1 MTTIEVKY
9 PRVLLRP
16 AELSRPEVYLHA
28 ACRVGSGKA
37 SVVVH
42 SRSEQQDATRT
53 DDRTRFLARQ
63 MIGNNPNPGTGVKCH
78 EVDST
83 LSTST
88 SPLHASEALLL
99 SFSPRDSGNFRTL
112 ISSRLISESQ
122 PVPKEYSK
130 RLEDH
135 LYPDA

>member
-1 MTTIEVKY
+1 M
-9 PRVLLRP
+9 PL
-16 AELSRPEVYLHA
+16 AELDRVRHRWLFTVEVSN
-28 ACRVGSGKA
+28 R
-37 SVVVH
+37 
-42 SRSEQQDATRT
+42 TRHERT
-53 DDRTRFLARQ
+53 LDDRTRFLARQ

-88 SPLHASEALLL
+88 SSPHASEALLL

>member
-1 MTTIEVKY
+1 MPLAELDRVRHRWLFTVEVSNRTRHERTIERVSWLVK
-9 PRVLLRP
+9 
-16 AELSRPEVYLHA
+16 
-28 ACRVGSGKA
+28 C
-37 SVVVH
+37 
-42 SRSEQQDATRT
+42 T
-53 DDRTRFLARQ
+53 
-63 MIGNNPNPGTGVKCH
+63 IGDNPNPGSGVKCH